1 MKFKLLELRSYMIT
15 ENLGVYEM
23 LQEIPAVDEFEQH
36 NEYCG
41 LSKSDTKKRI
51 NKMMR
56 HAYGFENSEDFPK
69 CEHFVL
75 FADNKPVAI
84 GALMLEMTD
93 FWRKHRGHIWFKTRP
108 TERKKGYATK
118 LLNLIVKK
126 AKELGIKELIA
137 QCDINN
143 HGSNK
148 VMQNNGF
155 EIYKN
160 PLCPDWHDTN
170 FYRKPLK

>member
-75 FADNKPVAI
+75 FACISVACCI
-84 GALMLEMTD
+84 
-93 FWRKHRGHIWFKTRP
+93 
-108 TERKKGYATK
+108 
-118 LLNLIVKK
+118 
-126 AKELGIKELIA
+126 
-137 QCDINN
+137 
-143 HGSNK
+143 HGFAVFVAFSRSG
-148 VMQNNGF
+148 V
-155 EIYKN
+155 I
-160 PLCPDWHDTN
+160 
-170 FYRKPLK
+170 